1 MTRSEAFEKL
11 RQTFSSNSEPRHLAE
26 RAHKFQWVWG
36 SVDVGLLLLGRTSPP
51 PSRFM
56 RCPSYLRRRVRAPSR
71 ACAFE
76 VLCLCVTSPHLSG
89 NRSQMCRT
97 GTGSDGTPDRN
108 AVRGDVR
115 RTRST
120 VANPVIRLQLHR
132 HVCVPGA
139 LLQNILNKSLLSSTL
154 SLVMRLC
161 LVIDLW

>member
-1 MTRSEAFEKL
+1 MTRSEALEKL
-11 RQTFSSNSEPRHLAE
+11 RQTFSSNSRPRHLAE

-51 PSRFM
+51 L
-56 RCPSYLRRRVRAPSR
+56 RCPSYLRRGVRAPSR

-76 VLCLCVTSPHLSG
+76 LLCLCVTSPYLSG

-97 GTGSDGTPDRN
+97 GTGSVGARDRN
-108 AVRGDVR
+108 AARGDAR
-115 RTRST
+115 RARSA